1 MSDSSPTIQRKPR
14 RKAPIITTSQDS
26 PKQRPSKKTVPPSPS
41 VQIDGVLPTSHRAAS
56 PSKSQSSS
64 ASQQGNVPL
73 AFPSGAPAT
82 PGLAVPLDTVAAP
95 KPKKCRKRNVSQQA
109 IVPLAVH
116 AGAPATPGLAVP
128 LDTVAAPKPK
138 KASKRNGRSKKKVSR
153 RQQLLQNP
161 FLDLQAVECDSDG
174 DSVQGSQNSE
184 DDECVP
190 PHCSSCSF
198 NFNSLNSHS
207 MHFQASYGSVIRH

>member
-73 AFPSGAPAT
+73 AFPS
-82 PGLAVPLDTVAAP
+82 
-95 KPKKCRKRNVSQQA
+95 
-109 IVPLAVH
+109 
-116 AGAPATPGLAVP
+116 GAPATPGLAVP

>member
-26 PKQRPSKKTVPPSPS
+26 PKHRPSKKTVPQSPG
-41 VQIDGVLPTSHRAAS
+41 VQIDLVLPASHRAES

-64 ASQQGNVPL
+64 ASQQGIVPV
-73 AFPSGAPAT
+73 AVPSGAPAT
-82 PGLAVPLDTVAAP
+82 PG
-95 KPKKCRKRNVSQQA
+95 
-109 IVPLAVH
+109 I
-116 AGAPATPGLAVP
+116 AVP

-138 KASKRNGRSKKKVSR
+138 KATKRNGRSKKKVSR

-161 FLDLQAVECDSDG
+161 FLDHQAVECDSG
-174 DSVQGSQNSE
+174 GASVEGSQNSE

-190 PHCSSCSF
+190 PPVF
-198 NFNSLNSHS
+198 
-207 MHFQASYGSVIRH
+207 